1 MPKSGCCSEMRHAGP
16 VVEDS
21 MIATHDEPAAR
32 SRTNYILR
40 LSLAADGL
48 PGRYEQ
54 VWTRTE
60 DKVSFELCCIPFFT
74 YDISLGDVIR
84 TTTDD
89 GEYEIVSKGG
99 HRTIRFAIQ
108 DEKFRHEGH
117 ESLHASIASAG
128 CLAEFRG
135 HMRGYGA
142 IDIVDEHQSETV
154 RALLTP
160 LAEQGLLMWEWADPA
175 AAD

>member
-1 MPKSGCCSEMRHAGP
+1 MSGCRNAMRHAYP
-16 VVEDS
+16 VVDDS
-21 MIATHDEPAAR
+21 MIVTHDQPAAR

-60 DKVSFELCCIPFFT
+60 DNVNFELCCIPFFT
-74 YDISLGDVIR
+74 YDLSLGDVVR
-84 TTTDD
+84 MTADD
-89 GEYEIVSKGG
+89 GEYEMVSKAG
-99 HRTIRFAIQ
+99 HRTIRFAVQ

-117 ESLHASIASAG
+117 DSLHASIASAG

-135 HMRGYGA
+135 HMLGYGA
-142 IDIVDEHQSETV
+142 IDIVDERQSEIV
-154 RALLTP
+154 RALLSP

-175 AAD
+175 VRN

>member
-1 MPKSGCCSEMRHAGP
+1 
-16 VVEDS
+16 V
-21 MIATHDEPAAR
+21 TQDEPAAR
-32 SRTNYILR
+32 SRANYVLR
-40 LSLAADGL
+40 LSLAAGGL

-60 DKVSFELCCIPFFT
+60 DKVSFELCCIPFFA
-74 YDISLGDVIR
+74 YGLSLGDVIR
-84 TTTDD
+84 RTTDD
-89 GEYEIVSKGG
+89 GDYEIVSKGG

-108 DEKFRHEGH
+108 DTKFRHEGH
-117 ESLHASIASAG
+117 DLLHAWVASAG

-135 HMRGYGA
+135 HMLGHGA

-154 RALLTP
+154 RAQLIP
-160 LAEQGLLMWEWADPA
+160 LAEQGLLVWEWADPA

>member
-1 MPKSGCCSEMRHAGP
+1 MRHAGP
-16 VVEDS
+16 VVDDS

-32 SRTNYILR
+32 ARTNYILR

-54 VWTRTE
+54 MWTRTD
-60 DKVSFELCCIPFFT
+60 DKVTFELCCIPFFT
-74 YDISLGDVIR
+74 YNLSLGDVIR
-84 TTTDD
+84 KTAD

-108 DEKFRHEGH
+108 DEKYQLEGH

-135 HMRGYGA
+135 HMLGYGA
-142 IDIVDEHQSETV
+142 IDIVDEDQSETV
-154 RALLTP
+154 QALLIP

-175 AAD
+175 AED

>member
-1 MPKSGCCSEMRHAGP
+1 MPMTGCRSEMRHACS
-16 VVEDS
+16 VVDDS
-21 MIATHDEPAAR
+21 MTVTHDEPAAR

-74 YDISLGDVIR
+74 YDLSLGDVIR
-84 TTTDD
+84 KTTDD
-89 GEYEIVSKGG
+89 GEYEIVSKSG
-99 HRTIRFAIQ
+99 HRTIRFAMQ

-117 ESLHASIASAG
+117 DALHASIASAG

-135 HMRGYGA
+135 HMLGYGA
-142 IDIVDEHQSETV
+142 IDIVDEHQSESV
-154 RALLTP
+154 QAALIA

-175 AAD
+175 AAV

>member
-1 MPKSGCCSEMRHAGP
+1 MRHAGP

-74 YDISLGDVIR
+74 YDMSLGDVIR

-117 ESLHASIASAG
+117 DSLHASIASAG

>member
-1 MPKSGCCSEMRHAGP
+1 MRHAYP
-16 VVEDS
+16 VVDDS

-60 DKVSFELCCIPFFT
+60 DKVNFELCCIPFFT
-74 YDISLGDVIR
+74 YDLSLGDVVR
-84 TTTDD
+84 VTTDD
-89 GEYEIVSKGG
+89 GEYEMVSKAG

-108 DEKFRHEGH
+108 GEKLQHEGH

-128 CLAEFRG
+128 CLAEFYG
-135 HMRGYGA
+135 HMHGYGA
-142 IDIVDEHQSETV
+142 IDIVDERQSESV
-154 RALLTP
+154 RALLSP

-175 AAD
+175 ARN